1 MQELAKRIANLN
13 ESATIKMAQLTRE
26 LKSQGRDIIDLSL
39 GEPDFETPEHIKAAA
54 KKAIDDGF
62 THYTP
67 VAGYLDVRKAIAEKF
82 MRENG
87 LLYTPEQ
94 IVISTGAKQSIIN
107 AVLCLVNPGDEVIL
121 PTPFW
126 VSYSAMV
133 KLAEGTI
140 VEIPTSIESDF
151 KITPEQLEKAITP
164 KTKLIM
170 FSSPCNPT
178 GTVYTKD
185 ELKALADVV
194 ARHENVYIIS
204 DEIYEH
210 INFTGQH
217 ASMAQFDFIYDRV
230 VTVNGLSKAYAM
242 TGWRLGYIGAPLWIA
257 KACDKIQGQYTSATC
272 SITQRAA
279 IAALEGDVE
288 TTLTMKAAFLR
299 RRDLVFQMMQNIKG
313 LKFNN
318 PQGAFYFF
326 PDVSNYFGKTYN
338 GNTINNADDMAMYL
352 LNEGNLSV
360 VTGSAFGDQNC
371 IRFSYATSDDKL
383 VEAMKRL
390 KIALEK
396 LITQQ
401 ISVS

>member
-185 ELKALADVV
+185 ELKALAEVV

-217 ASMAQFDFIYDRV
+217 ASMAQFDFIYERV

-371 IRFSYATSDDKL
+371 IRFSYQ
-383 VEAMKRL
+383 R
-390 KIALEK
+390 
-396 LITQQ
+396 
-401 ISVS
+401 

>member
-54 KKAIDDGF
+54 KKVIDDGF

-185 ELKALADVV
+185 ELKALAEVV

-396 LITQQ
+396 LITQE
-401 ISVS
+401 IPVS

>member
-133 KLAEGTI
+133 KLAEGII
-140 VEIPTSIESDF
+140 VEIPTTIESDF

-170 FSSPCNPT
+170 F
-178 GTVYTKD
+178 
-185 ELKALADVV
+185 
-194 ARHENVYIIS
+194 
-204 DEIYEH
+204 
-210 INFTGQH
+210 
-217 ASMAQFDFIYDRV
+217 
-230 VTVNGLSKAYAM
+230 
-242 TGWRLGYIGAPLWIA
+242 
-257 KACDKIQGQYTSATC
+257 
-272 SITQRAA
+272 
-279 IAALEGDVE
+279 
-288 TTLTMKAAFLR
+288 
-299 RRDLVFQMMQNIKG
+299 
-313 LKFNN
+313 
-318 PQGAFYFF
+318 
-326 PDVSNYFGKTYN
+326 
-338 GNTINNADDMAMYL
+338 
-352 LNEGNLSV
+352 
-360 VTGSAFGDQNC
+360 
-371 IRFSYATSDDKL
+371 
-383 VEAMKRL
+383 
-390 KIALEK
+390 
-396 LITQQ
+396 
-401 ISVS
+401 

>member
-1 MQELAKRIANLN
+1 MQELANRIANLN
-13 ESATIKMAQLTRE
+13 ESATIKMAQMTRE

-39 GEPDFETPEHIKAAA
+39 GEPDFETPDHIKAAA

-67 VAGYLDVRKAIAEKF
+67 VAGYLDVRQAISEKF
-82 MRENG
+82 LKEND
-87 LLYTPEQ
+87 LHYAPEQ

-107 AVLCLVNPGDEVIL
+107 AVMCLVNPGDEVIL

-133 KLAEGTI
+133 KLAEGVI
-140 VEIPTSIESDF
+140 VEIPTSVESDF
-151 KITPEQLEKAITP
+151 KISPAQLEAAITP

-178 GTVYTKD
+178 GTVYTRE
-185 ELKALADVV
+185 ELKALAEVIIK
-194 ARHENVYIIS
+194 HENVYVIC

-272 SITQRAA
+272 SITQKAA
-279 IAALEGDVE
+279 IAALNGDIS
-288 TTLTMKAAFLR
+288 TTLVMKEAFLR
-299 RRDLVFQMMQNIKG
+299 RRDLVFQLLQDIKG

-326 PDVSNYFGKTYN
+326 PDVSNYFGKSYN
-338 GNTINNADDMAMYL
+338 GHTIKNADDMALYL
-352 LNEGNLSV
+352 LHEGNISV
-360 VTGSAFGDQNC
+360 VTGSAFGDANC

-383 VEAMKRL
+383 VEGMKRM
-390 KIALEK
+390 KMALEK
-396 LITQQ
+396 L
-401 ISVS
+401 VNNPVPVA